1 MQRINISLT
10 HRKFMS
16 IQEPENLL
24 PRKYQIQFDTVIAV
38 RVQEKIKSKEK
49 VERRNLEAKDFT
61 SCQLSF

>member
-1 MQRINISLT
+1 
-10 HRKFMS
+10 MS

-24 PRKYQIQFDTVIAV
+24 LRKYQIQFDTVIAV
-38 RVQEKIKSKEK
+38 RVQEK